1 MIRIAICD
9 DARDF
14 SLNIKKLIYQ
24 WADQPEPII
33 CEIFD
38 NGDSLI
44 AAHIKNPFDIILLD
58 IMMPILNGLD
68 TAREIRE
75 FDKISKIIFFNLLS
89 RIAIE
94 QQTKEIGAIKN
105 SNLQPRILRHD
116 MRHLLDNL
124 AVSIENENL
133 FIL

>member
-1 MIRIAICD
+1 
-9 DARDF
+9 
-14 SLNIKKLIYQ
+14 
-24 WADQPEPII
+24 
-33 CEIFD
+33 
-38 NGDSLI
+38 
-44 AAHIKNPFDIILLD
+44 
-58 IMMPILNGLD
+58 MPILNGLD